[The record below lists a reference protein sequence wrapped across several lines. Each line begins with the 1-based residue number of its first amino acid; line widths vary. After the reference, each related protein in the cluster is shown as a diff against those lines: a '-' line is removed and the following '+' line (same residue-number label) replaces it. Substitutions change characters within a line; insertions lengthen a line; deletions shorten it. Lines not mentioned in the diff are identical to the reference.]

1 MNLKIKKDYLI
12 YILCMLPYLESAWFG
27 GRTEINNFFRI
38 AKGVVFIYILI
49 KGIVEKKITNTG
61 YLLIIYSLVLIFTTI
76 FHSGS
81 ISDSITESMALITPF
96 LIVQYFID
104 KLTIK
109 QIAMPVIVVISFYS
123 ITTLFQLVQFPF
135 KIFKVHGLRDNYA
148 DVLSNEYGS
157 IFLLGDIKRFLY
169 FLFPYLSIVL
179 IKNINDIKSI
189 KGIKKNLIPLFL
201 CVIILIYTWN
211 VSGLFTL
218 ILLFICFINID
229 TKIMAIMTKEKNM
242 YVIFL
247 IIMFV
252 NYFLINGQLITLF
265 APIFEL
271 FGKSPTL
278 SGRVYIWEIGLI
290 YIKSNPFL
298 GNGLNYSL
306 IAERIWGFVHMH
318 NMFMNILYNG
328 GIVLL
333 FIYIVFNL
341 SVIKEIGK
349 CKNQRLK
356 NILFITLLCF
366 QLISL
371 TDSTDNNMMFL
382 ILSLGGVS
390 SKIKYN

>member
-1 MNLKIKKDYLI
+1 
-12 YILCMLPYLESAWFG
+12 
-27 GRTEINNFFRI
+27 
-38 AKGVVFIYILI
+38 
-49 KGIVEKKITNTG
+49 
-61 YLLIIYSLVLIFTTI
+61 
-76 FHSGS
+76 
-81 ISDSITESMALITPF
+81 
-96 LIVQYFID
+96 
-104 KLTIK
+104 
-109 QIAMPVIVVISFYS
+109 
-123 ITTLFQLVQFPF
+123 
-135 KIFKVHGLRDNYA
+135 
-148 DVLSNEYGS
+148 
-157 IFLLGDIKRFLY
+157 
-169 FLFPYLSIVL
+169 
-179 IKNINDIKSI
+179 
-189 KGIKKNLIPLFL
+189 
-201 CVIILIYTWN
+201 
-211 VSGLFTL
+211 
-218 ILLFICFINID
+218 
-229 TKIMAIMTKEKNM
+229 MAIMTKEKNM